1 MAATLGVMQS
11 AVSMAALSS
20 PSGSW
25 ATHTSLKGGMVSFPL
40 AAPKRATMFR
50 CQAGETPSSVREAVD
65 KATKKEIT
73 KEDIFRHQES
83 DESEKNAV
91 FGTKPAKGSFYR
103 SEENP
108 QGAAGYPRPE
118 IERRPET
125 GDRSFG
131 SIFAFDGA
139 APETINGRLAMLGFV
154 WAFLAEKATGLTVAE
169 QVFSPGTTGQIF
181 FIAMVQVFAYAS
193 LVPIINGESTD
204 ARSWGPFNAKAERW
218 NGRLAMIGFAALL
231 IAEFVRQGPVFN

>member
-1 MAATLGVMQS
+1 MAATVGVMQS
-11 AVSMAALSS
+11 SISVLSTPSWTTRPTQALNGGVSRLS
-20 PSGSW
+20 
-25 ATHTSLKGGMVSFPL
+25 L
-40 AAPKRATMFR
+40 AIPRRSSIR
-50 CQAGETPSSVREAVD
+50 CQATENSGPAGLREAVD
-65 KATKKEIT
+65 QATKKEIT
-73 KEDIFRHQES
+73 KEDILRHQES

-91 FGTKPAKGSFYR
+91 FGQKPAKGSFYR

-108 QGAAGYPRPE
+108 EGPAGYPRPE

-154 WAFLAEKATGLTVAE
+154 WAFLAEKATGLTVGQ
-169 QVFSPGTTGQIF
+169 QVFGPGNFGNIS
-181 FIAMVQVFAYAS
+181 FIALVQLIAYAS

-204 ARSWGPFNAKAERW
+204 ARSFGPFNAKAERW
-218 NGRLAMIGFAALL
+218 NGRLAMLGFAALL
-231 IAEFVRQGPVFN
+231 LDEFIRQTPVFH